1 MTEPRYLMLGEI
13 LRPHGVR
20 GELRMRILT
29 DYPERIPQLDHVF
42 VAESIDAAAPKIYK
56 IEHMRMH
63 KEYGLL
69 KLKGIDSR
77 EQADLL
83 RQLVVMVAIED
94 AIPLEEGEF
103 YLYQLIGL
111 TVRTAEGTTLGTIT
125 DILETGANDVYIVDS
140 DTYGELLIPV
150 TEETILET
158 SIEQG
163 TVVVSLPDGLLP
175 E

>member
-1 MTEPRYLMLGEI
+1 M
-13 LRPHGVR
+13 
-20 GELRMRILT
+20 
-29 DYPERIPQLDHVF
+29 
-42 VAESIDAAAPKIYK
+42 
-56 IEHMRMH
+56 
-63 KEYGLL
+63 
-69 KLKGIDSR
+69 
-77 EQADLL
+77 
-83 RQLVVMVAIED
+83 
-94 AIPLEEGEF
+94 EEGEF

-111 TVRTAEGTTLGTIT
+111 TVRTVEGTALGTIT

-140 DTYGELLIPV
+140 DIYGELLIPV

>member
-42 VAESIDAAAPKIYK
+42 VAESIDAAAPKTYK

-69 KLKGIDSR
+69 KLKGINSR

-111 TVRTAEGTTLGTIT
+111 TVRTVEGTALGTIT

-140 DTYGELLIPV
+140 DIYGELLIPV